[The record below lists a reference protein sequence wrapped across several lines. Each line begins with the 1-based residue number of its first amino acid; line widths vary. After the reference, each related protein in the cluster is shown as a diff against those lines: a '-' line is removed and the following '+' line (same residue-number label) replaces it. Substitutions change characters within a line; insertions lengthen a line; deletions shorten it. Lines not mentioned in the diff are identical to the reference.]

1 VRRMM
6 AVAKKES
13 LEIFR
18 DPITLGIAIL
28 LPVIMMFLFS
38 YAITLDVREIR
49 LAVLD
54 QDRSSESREFLSS
67 FLESGYFR
75 LKAYASNPKDVE
87 RLLDQGTVRMALIV
101 PPDFSRRLR
110 QGLSSEVQT
119 LLDGSFANTAIV
131 ATNYVAAIDE
141 IHNARLQSQYLA
153 QSLGPLEIARAIK
166 AEPRVRYNPEF
177 RSANFIIPGLFAV
190 ILMAFP
196 PMLTALA
203 VVREKE
209 RGSIKLIF
217 ASPIKSWEFIGGKML
232 PYTGIAFLEM
242 VLLLE
247 IGRLWFDVAV
257 LGSVPLLLGISLLY
271 VACTVGIGLLVS
283 TLTKSQV
290 VAVLLAIIL
299 TLMPSFLFSGFLFPI
314 ASMPELFRYYTY
326 LFPARYFN
334 EIARGIV
341 LKGIG
346 LYHLW
351 YSAALLVVY
360 AAALLTCATMRF
372 SKKIG

>member
-1 VRRMM
+1 M
-6 AVAKKES
+6 
-13 LEIFR
+13 
-18 DPITLGIAIL
+18 
-28 LPVIMMFLFS
+28 
-38 YAITLDVREIR
+38 
-49 LAVLD
+49 
-54 QDRSSESREFLSS
+54 
-67 FLESGYFR
+67 
-75 LKAYASNPKDVE
+75 
-87 RLLDQGTVRMALIV
+87 VRMALIV

-131 ATNYVAAIDE
+131 TSNYVAAIDE
-141 IHNARLQSQYLA
+141 IQNTRLQSYYLA
-153 QSLGPLEIARAIK
+153 QRFGPLELARAIK

-247 IGRLWFDVAV
+247 VGRIWFGVAV
-257 LGSVPLLLGISLLY
+257 LGSVPLLLGLSLLY
-271 VACTVGIGLLVS
+271 VVCTVGIGLLVS

-314 ASMPELFRYYTY
+314 ASMPEFFRYYTY

-341 LKGIG
+341 LRGIG

-351 YSAALLVVY
+351 YSAALLLVY